1 MATFRT
7 TVTSA
12 FNAATVTI
20 DSATLAVQTAAIGI
34 NMLHNWAE
42 LEQKKQAAGQVF
54 DIALVE
60 EEAEHKAAERIA
72 AMNMEKLKFS
82 QKSPEHAVAYE
93 AALARIKEIKAT
105 SAPAKA

>member
-7 TVTSA
+7 TVKSA

-42 LEQKKQAAGQVF
+42 LEQQKQKAGQVF

-60 EEAEHKAAERIA
+60 EEAEHRAAERIA
-72 AMNMEKLKFS
+72 TMNMEKIKFA
-82 QKSPEHAVAYE
+82 QKSDEHAVAYT
-93 AALARIKEIKAT
+93 AALKRIEEIKANR
-105 SAPAKA
+105 KA